1 MYDDGEGR
9 WHTLHESECAGAGGT
24 STGTTHDAGG
34 DEVYEWRTLTARR
47 LKSRTGTQARSK
59 GYRLRTN
66 PRATPSTEGY
76 LN

>member
-34 DEVYEWRTLTARR
+34 DEVYAWRTLTARR

-59 GYRLRTN
+59 GYTCL
-66 PRATPSTEGY
+66 G
-76 LN
+76 